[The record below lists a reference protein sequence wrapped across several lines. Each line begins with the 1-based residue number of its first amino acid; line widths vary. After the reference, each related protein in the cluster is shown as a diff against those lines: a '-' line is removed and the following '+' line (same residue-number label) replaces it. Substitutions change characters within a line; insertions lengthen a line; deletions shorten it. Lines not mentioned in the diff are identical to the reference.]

1 MKIFAFVLLL
11 LCSPIFILVAV
22 LIFIECRSS
31 VLFKQERI
39 GKDHRIF
46 TIYKFKTMVNE
57 QITTIG
63 KPIRKLGLDELPQLI
78 NVIKGDMSF
87 VGPRPLTRF
96 DIERLNWDKEEYKD
110 RWSVKP
116 GITGLAQLNTICSAE
131 LSMKQDLNYVH
142 KKKFF
147 FDIRILL
154 RTLLVPFKGKI
165 TN

>member
-11 LCSPIFILVAV
+11 LCSPIFILVTV
-22 LIFIECRSS
+22 LIFIECRSG
-31 VLFKQERI
+31 VIFKQERI

-87 VGPRPLTRF
+87 VGPRPLTQF

-116 GITGLAQLNTICSAE
+116 GITGLAQLNSICSAE
-131 LSMKQDLNYVH
+131 LSMKQDLKYVG

>member
-1 MKIFAFVLLL
+1 MKIIACILLV

-22 LIFIECRSS
+22 LIFIECGSS
-31 VLFKQERI
+31 ILFKQERI
-39 GKDHRIF
+39 GKDHRTF

-57 QITTIG
+57 KITTIG

-78 NVIKGDMSF
+78 NVIIGDMSF
-87 VGPRPLTRF
+87 VGPRPLTQF
-96 DIERLNWDKEEYKD
+96 DIERLNWNKEEYSN

-131 LSMKQDLNYVH
+131 LSMKQDLNYVRE
-142 KKKFF
+142 KNLF
-147 FDIRILL
+147 FDIRVLL

>member
-1 MKIFAFVLLL
+1 MKIIACILLI
-11 LCSPIFILVAV
+11 LCSPLLIIVAA

-31 VLFKQERI
+31 VLFKQKRI
-39 GKDHRIF
+39 GKDHRTF

-57 QITTIG
+57 KITTFG

-96 DIERLNWDKEEYKD
+96 DIERLNWDKEEYSN
-110 RWSVKP
+110 RWSVRP

-131 LSMKQDLNYVH
+131 LSMKQDLNYVRE
-142 KKKFF
+142 KNLF
-147 FDIRILL
+147 FDIRVLL